1 MSHFGARGLNSELD
15 IVAKRKM
22 NARIE
27 SSKATNIFGEIVE
40 TSRIPTTLSG
50 QLLALKNITADWDSV
65 RVSQVPPPSLY
76 RPLGASQVDQD
87 SAPRPSALT
96 HPSARPTF

>member
-27 SSKATNIFGEIVE
+27 SSKATNIFGEIIE
-40 TSRIPTTLSG
+40 PSRITPTLSG

-65 RVSQVPPPSLY
+65 RVLQVPPLSPC
-76 RPLGASQVDQD
+76 RPLEASQVDLD
-87 SAPRPSALT
+87 SAPRSAESNP
-96 HPSARPTF
+96 PSARRTF